1 MMDQIGDTNVF
12 RGKRNRPCTS
22 DSIFPKNVSQRS
34 GSSQADPRHPENT
47 AYRCFLPDL
56 TGFTAFRRVGP
67 NSQHRQPLTEAFR
80 RWTSGRSSASL
91 ERIASTGH
99 RYLPA

>member
-1 MMDQIGDTNVF
+1 MHLYSIPSREHGYSGD
-12 RGKRNRPCTS
+12 
-22 DSIFPKNVSQRS
+22 
-34 GSSQADPRHPENT
+34 SSQATLRHPEDT

-56 TGFTAFRRVGP
+56 TGFTAFRRAGP
-67 NSQHRQPLTEAFR
+67 SYQR
-80 RWTSGRSSASL
+80 RPTVASGSEWQTSKRSSASL

>member
-1 MMDQIGDTNVF
+1 MTIDSRKQVVHLNSIPV
-12 RGKRNRPCTS
+12 RERNRGG
-22 DSIFPKNVSQRS
+22 D
-34 GSSQADPRHPENT
+34 SSQATLRHPEDT

-56 TGFTAFRRVGP
+56 TGFTAFRRAGP
-67 NSQHRQPLTEAFR
+67 NSQRRPTGVRGTE
-80 RWTSGRSSASL
+80 WQTSKRNSASL

>member
-1 MMDQIGDTNVF
+1 MSNTRKRVRVQVVHLYSIPI
-12 RGKRNRPCTS
+12 RKRN
-22 DSIFPKNVSQRS
+22 QGG
-34 GSSQADPRHPENT
+34 GSSQATLRHPEDT

-56 TGFTAFRRVGP
+56 TGFTAFRRAGP
-67 NSQHRQPLTEAFR
+67 NYQRRPTKDRDSERQ
-80 RWTSGRSSASL
+80 TSKRSSASL